1 MHGPWV
7 SIIAGNWAR
16 SKHPEGSVRVIY
28 GDLEEAVMLANDL
41 IFELSA
47 AVFSADADAAQAV
60 VERL

>member
-1 MHGPWV
+1 MIPV
-7 SIIAGNWAR
+7 
-16 SKHPEGSVRVIY
+16 VIY

-41 IFELSA
+41 TFGLSA